1 MPFEQ
6 KPNTGTLWINNRK
19 QAETHPDY
27 KGDLLISRELLQKIA
42 QYGEAKIEIS
52 AWIGETKNG
61 KPRISITCKE
71 PYQRDSNSQQN
82 YASEPEPIAP
92 PIYQSQRPIAKLQ
105 LTPEQG
111 AAKRLQQI
119 KDRLPAITNYPDFEQ
134 IYNWA
139 MSPEIWKQF
148 QVVPAIAQEASQ
160 LLSAKKTELVLATP
174 ASNPPEFNDIPF

>member
-6 KPNTGTLWINNRK
+6 KPNSGTLWINDRK

-71 PYQRDSNSQQN
+71 PYQRDSAKTEQTY
-82 YASEPEPIAP
+82 YAPETIYEPQVAP
-92 PIYQSQRPIAKLQ
+92 PKPQ

-119 KDRLPAITNYPDFEQ
+119 KDRLPKITNYPDFERL
-134 IYNWA
+134 YNWV

-160 LLSAKKTELVLATP
+160 LLSAKKTELVLSTP
-174 ASNPPEFNDIPF
+174 SSNAMQYEDIAF